1 MELMTWRLTGGRLL
15 RIFRTHS
22 YGTPYKGPPYLPF
35 YRVVPKWLLPKMIK
49 SPEHMLGSSF
59 CGIPN
64 VRFGS
69 KADGCDAVFL
79 NPRSPYKSMP
89 SLSLVVAASKGG

>member
-1 MELMTWRLTGGRLL
+1 
-15 RIFRTHS
+15 
-22 YGTPYKGPPYLPF
+22 
-35 YRVVPKWLLPKMIK
+35 MIK